1 MGSDSL
7 HRLQGFKPEADAQN
21 HCTDTAYSGPPKAA
35 VRLTAQGG
43 QILIR
48 RVDLC
53 RMSQAV
59 GPVSKTTNVWARVL
73 ISADLC
79 RMSQAVGASADAKQ
93 RNRRARELRHPK
105 NFIKVHKRA
114 KSRKLAETSACF
126 VVYKLYR
133 FIKKSCS
140 GSNTMC
146 FDRF

>member
-21 HCTDTAYSGPPKAA
+21 HCTDRAYSGPPKAA
-35 VRLTAQGG
+35 VRFTAQGG

-114 KSRKLAETSACF
+114 KTRKLA
-126 VVYKLYR
+126 
-133 FIKKSCS
+133 
-140 GSNTMC
+140 
-146 FDRF
+146 

>member
-7 HRLQGFKPEADAQN
+7 HRLQGFKPEADARN
-21 HCTDTAYSGPPKAA
+21 HCTDRAYSGPPKAA

-43 QILIR
+43 RILIE

-114 KSRKLAETSACF
+114 KTRKLAETS
-126 VVYKLYR
+126 
-133 FIKKSCS
+133 
-140 GSNTMC
+140 
-146 FDRF
+146 

>member
-7 HRLQGFKPEADAQN
+7 HRLQGFKREADAQN

-35 VRLTAQGG
+35 VRFTAQGG

-48 RVDLC
+48 RV
-53 RMSQAV
+53 
-59 GPVSKTTNVWARVL
+59 
-73 ISADLC
+73 DLC

-114 KSRKLAETSACF
+114 KTRKLAETSACF
-126 VVYKLYR
+126 EVYKLYR
-133 FIKKSCS
+133 FIEKILFW
-140 GSNTMC
+140 SNTIC